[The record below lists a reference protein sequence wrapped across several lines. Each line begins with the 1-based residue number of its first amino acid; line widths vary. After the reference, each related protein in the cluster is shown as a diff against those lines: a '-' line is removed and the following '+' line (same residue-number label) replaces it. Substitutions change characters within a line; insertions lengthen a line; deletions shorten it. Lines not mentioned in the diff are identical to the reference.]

1 MLVKLEAMPILYLVL
16 YMLAET
22 LAFWAVAEW
31 IGVFWALIAL
41 FITMFFGMSIAG
53 IEVRRLMGKQVEQ
66 AGDGTYYVR
75 DDNVGKT
82 AGNVG
87 LTLAGGMLL
96 SLPGF
101 LTSFLGIL
109 LIFAP
114 TRSLFRKF
122 MAVSIYR
129 KVERMGVCIY
139 EASPMAQQHDSYGN
153 FGSFGQAAG
162 QSFGQSSGQSDS
174 HEVIDEEELRNWS
187 ENLDPDDFGPRGGDD
202 NSQGGK

>member
-1 MLVKLEAMPILYLVL
+1 MLVKLGAMPFLYLVL

-22 LAFWAVAEW
+22 VAFWAVAEFL
-31 IGVFWALIAL
+31 GLFWTLIVL

-53 IEVRRLMGKQVEQ
+53 IEVRRLMSKQVEQ
-66 AGDGTYYVR
+66 ASDGTYYVR
-75 DDNVGKT
+75 DNNMGLT

-101 LTSFLGIL
+101 LTSLLGIL

-114 TRSLFRKF
+114 TRSLFRKV

-129 KVERMGVCIY
+129 KVEKMGARIY

-153 FGSFGQAAG
+153 FGSFGQ
-162 QSFGQSSGQSDS
+162 SSGQNES
-174 HEVIDEEELRNWS
+174 HEVIDEEELRHWS
-187 ENLDPDDFGPRGGDD
+187 ENLKPDDFGPHSGDE
-202 NSQGGK
+202 NSQGGEK

>member
-1 MLVKLEAMPILYLVL
+1 MPFLYLVL

-22 LAFWAVAEW
+22 VAFWAVAEFL
-31 IGVFWALIAL
+31 GLFWTFIVL

-53 IEVRRLMGKQVEQ
+53 FEVRRLMSKQVEQ
-66 AGDGTYYVR
+66 ASDGTYFVR
-75 DDNVGKT
+75 DNNMGLT

-101 LTSFLGIL
+101 LTSLLGIL

-114 TRSLFRKF
+114 TRSLFRRV

-129 KVERMGVCIY
+129 KVEKMGTRIY
-139 EASPMAQQHDSYGN
+139 EASPLSQQHDSYGN
-153 FGSFGQAAG
+153 FGSFGQ
-162 QSFGQSSGQSDS
+162 SSGQTGS
-174 HEVIDEEELRNWS
+174 HEVIDEDELRHWS
-187 ENLDPDDFGPRGGDD
+187 ENLEPDDFGPRSGDE
-202 NSQGGK
+202 NSQGREK